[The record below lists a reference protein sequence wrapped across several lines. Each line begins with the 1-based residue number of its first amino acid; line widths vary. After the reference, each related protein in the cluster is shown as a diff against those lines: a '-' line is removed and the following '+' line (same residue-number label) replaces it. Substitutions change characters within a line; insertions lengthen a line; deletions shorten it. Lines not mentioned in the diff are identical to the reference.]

1 MLPFVCVF
9 LHPLL
14 WCTVRSFMGEKY
26 VGEAVRDQVST
37 HSDRQTRK
45 IYKLHFYGLLL
56 RIENMFLCRDVA
68 L

>member
-1 MLPFVCVF
+1 
-9 LHPLL
+9 
-14 WCTVRSFMGEKY
+14 MGEKY

-37 HSDRQTRK
+37 HSDHQTRK

>member
-1 MLPFVCVF
+1 
-9 LHPLL
+9 
-14 WCTVRSFMGEKY
+14 MGEKY